1 MDLTPIPCT
10 FLLSRKGS
18 KHISS
23 SRRPPSR
30 LAYRLKKNEL
40 LEITVCRNLTAVFF
54 FLSCA
59 LALYTVYTLI
69 YRSKMHREFELKIW
83 VDVGEN
89 TLLKSIFEL
98 SKVEKEADIQTVYT
112 DIQRRYTLDMCKKCE
127 LKVKVQGRRF

>member
-1 MDLTPIPCT
+1 
-10 FLLSRKGS
+10 
-18 KHISS
+18 
-23 SRRPPSR
+23 
-30 LAYRLKKNEL
+30 
-40 LEITVCRNLTAVFF
+40 
-54 FLSCA
+54 
-59 LALYTVYTLI
+59 
-69 YRSKMHREFELKIW
+69 MHREFELKIW